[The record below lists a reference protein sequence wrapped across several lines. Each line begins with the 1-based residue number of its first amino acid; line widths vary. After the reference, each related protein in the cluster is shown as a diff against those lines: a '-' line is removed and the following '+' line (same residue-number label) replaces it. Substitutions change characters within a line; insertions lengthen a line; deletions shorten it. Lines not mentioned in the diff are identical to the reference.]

1 MDKLIEEYEVQLVE
15 PGCLP
20 GAARWGA
27 QVCLA
32 DDISAVF
39 PYLNAVLDNARYDH
53 ENKILIWGDQGQ
65 KYALRPNEI
74 RVAQVQDPLHAWNVV
89 SELVDKVN
97 RVWQVRDGITPN
109 FTERKLPAVLDIFK
123 LLPGSNCREC
133 GYPTCMAYAAALRQG
148 EAEVEQ
154 CPPLSQPEY
163 AENRGKLLAL
173 ISVD

>member
-1 MDKLIEEYEVQLVE
+1 MGKLIEDYEVQLVE
-15 PGCLP
+15 PGCTP
-20 GAARWGA
+20 GVARWGA
-27 QVCLA
+27 QVCLS

-53 ENKILIWGDQGQ
+53 ENKILIWGDRGQ

-74 RVAQVQDPLHAWNVV
+74 RVAQVQDPLHAQQVV
-89 SELVDKVN
+89 SEVVDRVN
-97 RVWQVRDGITPN
+97 RVWQERDSITPN

-123 LLPGSNCREC
+123 LLPGTNCKQC
-133 GYPTCMAYAAALRQG
+133 GNTTCMAYAAALRQG

-163 AENRGKLLAL
+163 AENREQLLVL
-173 ISVD
+173 VSVD